1 MEHFLKRI
9 LFNIDS
15 TAPKYKKILCTIQR
29 CQKYTFLIKFT
40 EEVVIIARFFEKKI
54 SKLRNI
60 KGDKYMIIING
71 LLFGFTFEILA
82 PVKR

>member
-1 MEHFLKRI
+1 MYHIEM
-9 LFNIDS
+9 S
-15 TAPKYKKILCTIQR
+15 KIYISNKIHLRSCNYR
-29 CQKYTFLIKFT
+29 S
-40 EEVVIIARFFEKKI
+40 FFRKKI